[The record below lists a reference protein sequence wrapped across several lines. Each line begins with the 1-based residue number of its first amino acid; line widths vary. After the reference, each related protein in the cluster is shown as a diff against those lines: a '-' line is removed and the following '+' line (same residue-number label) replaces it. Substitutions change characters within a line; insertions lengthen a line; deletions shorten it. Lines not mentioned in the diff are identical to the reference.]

1 MSSEQEILRTKV
13 IEKAWADPEFKQ
25 QLLTDPKA
33 ALKAAF
39 DISIP
44 ENIEIKAVEESADQ
58 LYLVIPPNPA
68 EVMDGKAQTMDT
80 W

>member
-1 MSSEQEILRTKV
+1 MSTEQEVLRTKV
-13 IEKAWADPEFKQ
+13 IEKAWADPAFRQ
-25 QLLTDPKA
+25 QLLADPKA

-39 DISIP
+39 GISVP
-44 ENIEIKAVEESADQ
+44 ENIVINAVEESANQ

-68 EVMDGKAQTMDT
+68 EVMDGKAQTLDT